1 MENLLLKKEIL
12 FHFESFINKNQS
24 IISNLNDGFKKTEF
38 EIEFYFIEIL
48 TNFIKDLRIEV
59 LKDLLV
65 E

>member
-1 MENLLLKKEIL
+1 M
-12 FHFESFINKNQS
+12 
-24 IISNLNDGFKKTEF
+24 SNLHDGFKKTEF

-65 E
+65 ELINSIFLI